1 MENNHMRTVIAGMGH
16 YLPDTVVSSEEVE
29 EKIKPH
35 LNFSFSKGTIR
46 RLSGVG
52 ERRYVHHGIHPSDL
66 ALQASVLALNQA
78 HVSPQEVDVIVFAAC
93 TKDVGEPAT
102 ANILQEKLHAQNAS
116 VFDTQNACNSFV
128 NALDIVDSLI
138 KTGKCKT
145 GLIASGEVLSSF
157 INWNLKKKED
167 LETGFAGLTLGDG
180 GGAFVLKGTDD
191 AQRGIQSTYFESTG
205 SMWELAT
212 VMGGGTV
219 APRDNNATYF
229 YSRSKELLKFALEKI
244 PQVVEKFLKKN
255 NWSPREVDLV
265 FPHQAS
271 EGIIKKV
278 CKKTKIP
285 LEKCR
290 FGLNKYGNTGAA
302 SIPIN
307 LSEAHMEGVLTPGK
321 KILLVGGASG
331 FSIGLVSMVW

>member
-1 MENNHMRTVIAGMGH
+1 MENNQKRTVITGMGH
-16 YLPDTVVSSEEVE
+16 YLPDRVITSEEVE
-29 EKIKPH
+29 AKIRH
-35 LNFSFSKGTIR
+35 QLNFSFSKGSIR

-52 ERRYVHHGIHPSDL
+52 ERRYVNNGIHPSDL
-66 ALQASVLALNQA
+66 ALKASKMALDQANVT
-78 HVSPQEVDVIVFAAC
+78 PREVDLIVFAAC

-102 ANILQEKLHAQNAS
+102 ANILQEKLNANHAS
-116 VFDTQNACNSFV
+116 VFDAQNACNSFV

-138 KTGKCKT
+138 RTGKCKT
-145 GLIASGEVLSSF
+145 ALIASGEVLSSF
-157 INWNLKKKED
+157 INWDLKKKKD

-180 GGAFVLKGTDD
+180 AGAFVLKGSNEDH
-191 AQRGIQSTYFESTG
+191 RGIQSTYVESTG

-219 APRDNNATYF
+219 APRDHKASFF

-244 PQVVEKFLKKN
+244 PQVVDKFLKKN
-255 NWSPREVDLV
+255 NWKPQEVDLI

-278 CKKTKIP
+278 CKKTRIP
-285 LEKCR
+285 LERCR
-290 FGLNKYGNTGAA
+290 FGLSKYGNTGAA

-307 LSEAHMEGVLTPGK
+307 LSEANMEGVLQSGK